1 MPVYIH
7 LANLILRKEA
17 IAKRYPG
24 GVSQFRIDFKI
35 DEIETRQED
44 DELFLIAQMNT
55 DDFYLDELV
64 ARGLHYDV
72 QRNFSS
78 DFTML
83 GRYDSNFEWET
94 NWLEHNGVYAWHKD
108 ADTEVI
114 ARARCFDWISMNQIA
129 EGFDGGENPFAV
141 IRKGKPSFIDK
152 FYALGNST
160 LNNNE

>member
-64 ARGLHYDV
+64 AKGLHYDSSN
-72 QRNFSS
+72 NFSS
-78 DFTML
+78 DFTL
-83 GRYDSNFEWET
+83 FGRHDAIFEWT
-94 NWLEHNGVYAWHKD
+94 ADWLDHNGVFAWHMD
-108 ADTEVI
+108 ADAEVI
-114 ARARCFDWISMNQIA
+114 GRACCFNWISMNQIA
-129 EGFDGGENPFAV
+129 DGFDGRENPFAP
-141 IRKGKPSFIDK
+141 IRKMFR
-152 FYALGNST
+152 ALWINFT
-160 LNNNE
+160 NRKN